1 MPRQSEGCWRLRDC
15 AAAREAPQDEED
27 DDPAWCAAAP
37 APQLLAVRPHIS
49 WSLWT
54 CCGSDTFQS
63 PPRQLRGLLQNAF
76 RVGLETIRDAAT
88 PRDASDGW
96 KLLLLCSFA
105 SRRTSC
111 AEELRGRGS
120 TFVAERWFGLPR
132 EDARP
137 ASFHHVQSTRFV
149 NGTNPQQARS
159 NMEAIAISTTDMAA
173 SAEYIP
179 PLH

>member
-1 MPRQSEGCWRLRDC
+1 MRQHGKLRKMRKTTTRVVRRRPRSAASCSASTLSSHLPASSEGCCKMLSEWAWRPFVTLRRPQTQATAGNYSCC
-15 AAAREAPQDEED
+15 A
-27 DDPAWCAAAP
+27 
-37 APQLLAVRPHIS
+37 LSRP
-49 WSLWT
+49 
-54 CCGSDTFQS
+54 
-63 PPRQLRGLLQNAF
+63 R
-76 RVGLETIRDAAT
+76 
-88 PRDASDGW
+88 
-96 KLLLLCSFA
+96 
-105 SRRTSC
+105 RRTSC

-137 ASFHHVQSTRFV
+137 ASFHHFQSTRFV
-149 NGTNPQQARS
+149 NGTNPQQARR